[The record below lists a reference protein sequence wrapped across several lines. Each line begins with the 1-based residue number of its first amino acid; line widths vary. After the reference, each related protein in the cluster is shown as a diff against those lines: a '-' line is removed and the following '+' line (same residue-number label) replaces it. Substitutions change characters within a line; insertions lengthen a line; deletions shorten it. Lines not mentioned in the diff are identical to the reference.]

1 MRRPEFEVVLRRR
14 VGESVY
20 ARKTRTYMIL
30 PLISMGILKT
40 NSSVLRLGDG
50 RRKGFKHQNV
60 GAKNSSVDLYGEINK
75 QTKVYYTQKATAKI
89 LPLSFIG
96 VMPRFLFI
104 ETILK
109 VP

>member
-1 MRRPEFEVVLRRR
+1 
-14 VGESVY
+14 
-20 ARKTRTYMIL
+20 
-30 PLISMGILKT
+30 MGILKKQT
-40 NSSVLRLGDG
+40 RVYYDWETGGG
-50 RRKGFKHQNV
+50 RASNTQNV

-96 VMPRFLFI
+96 GMSRFLFI